1 MESLTVATGARGRL
15 DTMRR
20 MDAIGSVNGLVID
33 GADSVGLATFWAAV
47 FGSEI
52 EADENDG
59 HYVDV
64 AANGRTP
71 VLRFQRVPETK
82 TVKNR
87 LHLDVEVEDL
97 FGAIASVEAFGGS
110 VVHDVRT
117 EYGWEYP
124 VMSDPE
130 DNEFCLIHRSGV

>member
-1 MESLTVATGARGRL
+1 MRDTPPEGMESLTVATGARGRL

-20 MDAIGSVNGLVID
+20 MDAIGS
-33 GADSVGLATFWAAV
+33 
-47 FGSEI
+47 EI

-59 HYVDV
+59 HDVDV

-97 FGAIASVEAFGGS
+97 SGAIASVEAFGRS
-110 VVHDVRT
+110 VLHDVWT